1 MKRFDQ
7 SLRLGTMFPS
17 QTPTPFLSLGRI
29 AHIYQYDLIDC
40 GCTEST
46 YLESLASLSNEP
58 GFWERWSAA
67 ALVENWSAAALVKRW
82 GVGAALERWRI
93 LGALQRC
100 SVGGALER
108 WRSVGALQDVGSVG
122 ALVER

>member
-67 ALVENWSAAALVKRW
+67 ALVERW
-82 GVGAALERWRI
+82 
-93 LGALQRC
+93 

-108 WRSVGALQDVGSVG
+108 CRMLGALGRWSSVE
-122 ALVER
+122 ALEHSRTAGPILDPGVAHARSRPS